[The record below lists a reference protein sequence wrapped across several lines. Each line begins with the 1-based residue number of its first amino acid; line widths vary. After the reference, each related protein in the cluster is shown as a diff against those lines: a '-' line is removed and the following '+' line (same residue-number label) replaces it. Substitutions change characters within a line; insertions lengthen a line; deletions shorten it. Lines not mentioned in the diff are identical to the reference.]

1 MGLPWRAGAE
11 PGAQVGAGGRPCR
24 TFRHRPPVA
33 APDSYIGTFT
43 PKAIAAGYKA
53 VLRQPPG
60 AWSWEI
66 ELRSRH
72 PNPVCQLQLNH
83 EHMAQQVRRSGPT
96 HTNRLARKPR

>member
-1 MGLPWRAGAE
+1 MGQAGVHVVLFVTA
-11 PGAQVGAGGRPCR
+11 R
-24 TFRHRPPVA
+24 PVA

-53 VLRQPPG
+53 ALRQPPG